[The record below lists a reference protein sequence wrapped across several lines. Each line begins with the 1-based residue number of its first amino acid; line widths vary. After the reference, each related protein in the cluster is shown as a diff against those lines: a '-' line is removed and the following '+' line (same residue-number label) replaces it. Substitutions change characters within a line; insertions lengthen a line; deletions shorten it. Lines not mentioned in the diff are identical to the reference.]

1 MSAISVVGLGVMG
14 GALAQALQRGGHTLT
29 VWNRSAGKMA
39 PFVVNGA
46 TGAASI
52 DEAVTASPV
61 VLACIDSYAT
71 TRSLLGTEDVVAL
84 MPGRTLVQLGTG
96 TPREAQ
102 ESEEWWKSHEV
113 KYIDGAIECLP
124 DAVGTEGAQYLFA
137 GPEHSYREIEPLLEC
152 LGGDRRYLGE
162 NIRAPA
168 ALDLA
173 WLSQRLGQMIGA
185 LHGVCLCESESVDT
199 GAFEAMLPEG
209 DRARILARRISDQNY
224 TDPDATVAVWD
235 AVASRFMEQARD
247 AGINGE
253 FPDFAANILS
263 RAMHAG
269 YGSEDVAAL
278 VKVLRRH

>member
-1 MSAISVVGLGVMG
+1 MG
-14 GALAQALQRGGHTLT
+14 GALAQTLQRGGHTLT

-39 PFVVNGA
+39 PFVANGA

-52 DEAVTASPV
+52 DQAVTASPV
-61 VLACIDSYAT
+61 ILVCIDSYST
-71 TRSLLGTEDVVAL
+71 TQSLLGANDVVAH
-84 MPGRTLVQLGTG
+84 MSGRTLVQLGTG

-102 ESEEWWKSHEV
+102 ESEEWWKSHNA

-124 DAVGTEGAQYLFA
+124 AAVGTADAQFLFA
-137 GPEHSYREIEPLLEC
+137 GPEQTYTEIEPLLEC

-162 NIRAPA
+162 NVRAPA

-185 LHGVCLCESESVDT
+185 LHGVCLCESESVDA

-209 DRARILARRISDQNY
+209 DRARILARRIRDEDY
-224 TDPDATVAVWD
+224 KDPDATVEVWN
-235 AVASRFMEQARD
+235 AVAHRFMEQARD

-269 YGSEDVAAL
+269 HGNEDVAAL
-278 VKVLRRH
+278 VKVLRRR